1 MPVSCSNE
9 GCDEVLSKRDVKRH
23 EIELCRFKTTAC
35 DDCGKK
41 MPRHKYGA
49 HGCVLRCD
57 IDEMKK
63 DLAEVK
69 VTQHEMMNEMR
80 EGMQRITI
88 AIEKLEK
95 SSRNVANVVNSMN
108 SDILVIGGMDLE
120 TDKVLSSVERFN
132 ILNQIWPS

>member
-1 MPVSCSNE
+1 MKCSVNVMSSIMRSSYVASRQQPV
-9 GCDEVLSKRDVKRH
+9 
-23 EIELCRFKTTAC
+23 TT
-35 DDCGKK
+35 GKK
-41 MPRHKYGA
+41 MPHHKYGA
-49 HGCVLRCD
+49 HGCVLRRD
-57 IDEMKK
+57 FDEMKK
-63 DLAEVK
+63 HLAEVK